1 MSLMIQKLISDYF
14 KADEVDNLIVTRQ
27 IALSSGVDILLS
39 LMKKIQED
47 IGLLDK
53 NEYNALMTKIKQ
65 IRAEHEPVIAKIRT
79 DFKELKAMDSY
90 EEEGYALKIKNEE
103 HEVLQKILSEILN
116 MMFKKGWIT

>member
-53 NEYNALMTKIKQ
+53 NEYNALMVKIKG
-65 IRAEHEPVIAKIRT
+65 IRAEHEPVISKIRS

>member
-1 MSLMIQKLISDYF
+1 MIQKLISDYF

-27 IALSSGVDILLS
+27 IALSSGVDILIS
-39 LMKKIQED
+39 LMKKIEED

-53 NEYNALMTKIKQ
+53 KEYDALINKIKQ
-65 IRAEHEPVIAKIRT
+65 IRAEREPVIARIRSE
-79 DFKELKAMDSY
+79 FKELKAMDSY

-103 HEVLQKILSEILN
+103 HEILQKILSEILG